1 MRKIQ
6 NIAILFTIISIF
18 LSACGGST
26 PTPDAMMDKPTDDMM
41 MQKTATPDAMMSKPT
56 DDMMMH
62 ATATPDAMMDKPT
75 DDMMIHETATPD
87 AMMQETGTPAAMME
101 SPKWFGASLTDV
113 RTGKTFSLNDFK
125 GKVVLVETMAVWCT
139 NCRAQQQEIKALHEK
154 LGMQDDLVTLSLDID
169 TNENAADL
177 KGHVDKYGFDW
188 MYAVAPAQVV
198 REIGDLYTQQFLN
211 PPSTPIL
218 IIDRHGMAHPL
229 PFGIKSADDLVK
241 AINMYLK
248 NGM

>member
-6 NIAILFTIISIF
+6 TIAILFTMISLF
-18 LSACGGST
+18 LSACGSGST
-26 PTPDAMMDKPTDDMM
+26 PTPGAMMDKPTDDMM
-41 MQKTATPDAMMSKPT
+41 M
-56 DDMMMH
+56 
-62 ATATPDAMMDKPT
+62 
-75 DDMMIHETATPD
+75 HETATPD

-113 RTGKTFSLNDFK
+113 RTGKAFSLNDFK

-154 LGMQDDLVTLSLDID
+154 LGMQNDLVTLSLDID
-169 TNENAADL
+169 TNENTTDL

-188 MYAVAPAQVV
+188 MYAIAPAQVV

-218 IIDRHGMAHPL
+218 IIDRHGMAHTL
-229 PFGIKSADDLVK
+229 PFGIKSADDLLKQV
-241 AINMYLK
+241 NMYLSG
-248 NGM
+248 GM